1 MKNKIDNFS
10 YRLFL
15 EKLVIGL
22 EEPIL
27 VKNVGEL
34 MAKIDSGNGGYN
46 VIHGE
51 DFVIQGDIINFKTHD
66 KDGNEKRISKKVIDK
81 MNVNIGGGHIQE
93 RPVIE
98 LDIKFAGQDYKK
110 IPFSITDRGDNTHKV
125 LISKD
130 FVGKEL
136 EALIDVT
143 KKDIADDNINV
154 EYVGE
159 RAGFYQRMKNQIQKY
174 KRRADNVAAEFG
186 VGEVRPENDGDGSK
200 KSKSKETKT
209 DNTPKKSAQDD
220 KYSDIIKNIE
230 NLEQFILNDKQLILK
245 DIDAN
250 KEKLSAE
257 FGDLDLKTGPIDDN
271 KIKIYKLLDFVN
283 NSIDPAMS
291 FDKIW
296 ATKVKKSIE
305 ILNNNN
311 QTKNTANEQKN
322 ISNNNK
328 VAEQNQQ
335 PSTTNQPRNT
345 PPQPTRGRQVSEAV
359 ETTSDNQNVQSD
371 SGVEEKREGQEIN
384 DTEKESDLVSIDSEE
399 SAKQILDT
407 IYKKDYSILYVYF
420 LSNENFDENVIK
432 DNKVAVQK
440 ELIYFNNSHNVE
452 DLSKLYE
459 YWNIYSF
466 KDAAKKIGYVFK
478 DRGLSG
484 GFYLCSGNLEN
495 RKARSLEESFIAK
508 KDNKLNN
515 FDSEEYKQNAKNIVI
530 TFDYISK
537 LLSEKFISD
546 YLNTFDDKEKENIKN
561 DMDNLIKEGK
571 LDELIKLM
579 KKIVK
584 ENSFEEN
591 SNETK
596 EKYQNALQLKTHFN
610 ERR

>member
-66 KDGNEKRISKKVIDK
+66 KDGNEKRISKKIIDT

-159 RAGFYQRMKNQIQKY
+159 KVGFYQRMKNQIQKY
-174 KRRADNVAAEFG
+174 KRHADNVAAEFG
-186 VGEVRPENDGDGSK
+186 VGEVHPENDGDSSK
-200 KSKSKETKT
+200 KSKSKEIKT
-209 DNTPKKSAQDD
+209 DNTLKKSAQDD

-230 NLEQFILNDKQLILK
+230 NLKQFILNDKQLILK
-245 DIDAN
+245 DIDTN

-311 QTKNTANEQKN
+311 QTKNTANEQEN

-335 PSTTNQPRNT
+335 PSTANQPRNV
-345 PPQPTRGRQVSEAV
+345 PPQPTQSGQVSEAV
-359 ETTSDNQNVQSD
+359 ETTGDNQNAQSD

-384 DTEKESDLVSIDSEE
+384 DTEKESDLISIDSEE

-420 LSNENFDENVIK
+420 LSNENFDENIIK
-432 DNKVAVQK
+432 DNKVAIQK

-452 DLSKLYE
+452 NLSKLYE

-466 KDAAKKIGYVFK
+466 KDAAKKIGYVFESK
-478 DRGLSG
+478 GLSG
-484 GFYLCSGNLEN
+484 GFYLCSGNLKN

-515 FDSEEYKQNAKNIVI
+515 FDFEEYKQNAKNIVI

-571 LDELIKLM
+571 FDELINLM
-579 KKIVK
+579 KKIIE
-584 ENSFEEN
+584 ENSSEEN